1 MTNTYSP
8 IPELNL
14 LREFEDGVDDLYAA
28 GFSLDDPFGRDNT
41 FLKDPE
47 LEDRLILF
55 AEANAS
61 GSLYALWRIDDRT
74 DLATLPVAL
83 LGDEGGI
90 HLVARNVREFLQ
102 FLASLE
108 EEPWSDWD
116 DGGVGFRRSE
126 PTPCRAEYLAWLDRH
141 FGLGPLEDAY
151 DSVEAALLELG
162 KAFTTWIF
170 PLIPEAV
177 YSPCHELNLLREF
190 EEEIEEDY
198 AAGFGLAVEYGEY
211 GYGEAPEN
219 PELADRLVPFA
230 LANSSGSLYALWR
243 IDDRTDPATL
253 PVALLGKEDGIH
265 LIARDVREF
274 LQFLASLE
282 GEPWYDGGRIAFRH
296 GEASPGREEYLAWL
310 DRHFGL
316 APLDDPGTVVE
327 AARAELGERFTTWL
341 APRSGRPLT

>member
-14 LREFEDGVDDLYAA
+14 LAEFEGGVDDLYAA
-28 GFSLDDPFGRDNT
+28 GFSLDDTFGRDNT

-61 GSLYALWRIDDRT
+61 GSLYVLWRVDDRA

-90 HLVARNVREFLQ
+90 HLVARNVREFLR

-108 EEPWSDWD
+108 EEPCCDWE
-116 DGGVGFRRSE
+116 GGVGFRRSE
-126 PTPCRAEYLAWLDRH
+126 PTPCRAEYIAWLDRH
-141 FGLGPLEDAY
+141 FGLAPLDDAY
-151 DSVEAALLELG
+151 DSVEAALTELG
-162 KAFTTWIF
+162 KAFTTWIY

-177 YSPCHELNLLREF
+177 YSPCHELNLLWDF
-190 EEEIEEDY
+190 EENLDDDY

-243 IDDRTDPATL
+243 VDDRTDLATL
-253 PVALLGKEDGIH
+253 PVVVLGGEDGIH
-265 LIARDVREF
+265 LIARDLCEF

-282 GEPWYDGGRIAFRH
+282 GEPWNDGGRIAFRD
-296 GEASPGREEYLAWL
+296 GEASPGREEYVAWL

-316 APLDDPGTVVE
+316 APVDDPGAVVE
-327 AARAELGERFTTWL
+327 AAEAELGKRFATWL
-341 APRSGRPLT
+341 TPRIGHA

>member
-8 IPELNL
+8 VPELNL
-14 LREFEDGVDDLYAA
+14 LAEFEGGVDDLYAA
-28 GFSLDDPFGRDNT
+28 GFSLGTFGRDNA
-41 FLKDPE
+41 FLKNPE

-74 DLATLPVAL
+74 DLATLPVAI

-90 HLVARNVREFLQ
+90 HLVARNIREFLR

-108 EEPWSDWD
+108 EEPCCDW
-116 DGGVGFRRSE
+116 GESLGFRDSE
-126 PTPCRAEYLAWLDRH
+126 PTPCRDEYLAWLDRH
-141 FGLGPLEDAY
+141 FGLAPLDDAY
-151 DSVEAALLELG
+151 DSVEAALVELG
-162 KAFTTWIF
+162 KAFTTWIY

-190 EEEIEEDY
+190 EEDLGEDY
-198 AAGFGLAVEYGEY
+198 APGFGPAVDYGEY

-219 PELADRLVPFA
+219 PELADRLIPFA
-230 LANSSGSLYALWR
+230 VANGDNALYVLWR
-243 IDDRTDPATL
+243 VDDRTDPATL
-253 PVALLGKEDGIH
+253 PVAMLSNEGGVH

-282 GEPWYDGGRIAFRH
+282 GEPWDDGGRIAFRD
-296 GEASPGREEYLAWL
+296 GGASPGREEYVAWL

-316 APLDDPGTVVE
+316 APVADPGTVVE

-341 APRSGRPLT
+341 APRIGRA